1 MAQVNATGKQM
12 ANVTTPHPPA
22 GGVGSGAFRVGGGLL
37 FLELVVITVVA
48 WVVFDP
54 AVVNLYYRSL
64 PLGYDSSQLLYA
76 ETEVNGRWSEVVDG
90 VPQDP
95 YEMTEKRRDQ
105 ILRQLTSVEGV
116 ESAYL
121 YEQDYGA
128 MGYSRPSFRE
138 CVAGGDTLYL
148 ASINFSS
155 DAHFFET
162 YGLKPLPGNPS
173 AAEFS
178 RLSYQDQQVVLTRSG
193 AIALFGTADVVG
205 RRLTISSNDPAIE
218 ATVAGVVEDFRMSV
232 SNTIHSMIIKP
243 QKPQY
248 TTCRYVIRL
257 KKGLNA
263 QRFVEEHGKE
273 LTRSGQTGFS
283 RISRI
288 MTFDEYL
295 QRLELDDGRTQE
307 VNRSLALALFFLV
320 NLMLAVIGTVWLH
333 AKRRTE
339 ECGVRRAFGA
349 TRGRLLLDFLWR
361 NALLATAA
369 VAVGLIIYLNYAHS
383 GIQAFNGEEYCE
395 TLYTI
400 DTAILPTDKAW
411 PEHFWP
417 HFLTVS
423 AVVYVIILCTV
434 LIGIVIPAA
443 KIVRTRITG
452 ALREE

>member
-1 MAQVNATGKQM
+1 MKTKLNNILNANTW
-12 ANVTTPHPPA
+12 
-22 GGVGSGAFRVGGGLL
+22 L
-37 FLELVVITVVA
+37 FIELVIITVVA
-48 WVVFDP
+48 WAVFDP

-64 PLGYDSSQLLYA
+64 PSGYDSSQLLYA
-76 ETEVNGRWSEVVDG
+76 ETEVNGSWSELVDG

-121 YEQDYGA
+121 YEQEFGA
-128 MGYSRPSFRE
+128 VGYSRPAFNE
-138 CVAGGDTLYL
+138 CVVGGDTLYL
-148 ASINFSS
+148 AVINFGS

-162 YGLKPLPGNPS
+162 YGLKPLPGSPS
-173 AAEFS
+173 AAELS
-178 RLSYQDQQVVLTRSG
+178 RLSYQEQQVVLTRSG

-205 RRLTISSNDPAIE
+205 RHLTICYDPANE

-232 SNTIHSMIIKP
+232 SNTIRSMIIKP

-257 KKGLNA
+257 KNGVNA

-283 RISRI
+283 RISRLT
-288 MTFDEYL
+288 TFGEYL
-295 QRLELDDGRTQE
+295 KQLELDDGRTQE
-307 VNRSLALALFFLV
+307 VNRSLALALFFLI

-333 AKRRTE
+333 AKRSTE

-349 TRGRLLLDFLWR
+349 TRGRLLFDFLWR

-383 GIQAFNGEEYCE
+383 GIQEYDGGEYYE

-400 DTAILPTDKAW
+400 QGAMLSTDKIW
-411 PEHFWP
+411 VDYFWP
-417 HFLTVS
+417 HFLVVS
-423 AVVYVIILCTV
+423 SVVYIIILCTV
-434 LIGIVIPAA
+434 LIGTAIPAV
-443 KIVRTRITG
+443 KIIGSKITN
-452 ALREE
+452 ALRDE

>member
-1 MAQVNATGKQM
+1 MKLNNILNANTW
-12 ANVTTPHPPA
+12 
-22 GGVGSGAFRVGGGLL
+22 L
-37 FLELVVITVVA
+37 FLELVIITIVA
-48 WVVFDP
+48 WAVFNP

-64 PLGYDSSQLLYA
+64 PLGYDSGQLLYA
-76 ETEVNGRWSEVVDG
+76 ETEVNGSWDELVDG

-95 YEMTEKRRDQ
+95 YEMTEKRRNQ

-121 YEQDYGA
+121 YEQEFGA
-128 MGYSRPSFRE
+128 VGYSRPAFNE
-138 CVAGGDTLYL
+138 CVVGGDTLYL
-148 ASINFSS
+148 AVINFNS

-162 YGLKPLPGNPS
+162 YGLKPLPGSPS
-173 AAEFS
+173 AAELS
-178 RLSYQDQQVVLTRSG
+178 RLSYQEQQVVLTHSG

-205 RRLTISSNDPAIE
+205 RHLTICYDPAIE

-257 KKGLNA
+257 KKGQNA
-263 QRFVEEHGKE
+263 RHFVEEHGQE
-273 LTRSGQTGFS
+273 LIHSGQTGFS
-283 RISRI
+283 RISRL

-307 VNRSLALALFFLV
+307 VNRSLALALFFLI

-349 TRGRLLLDFLWR
+349 TRGRLLFDFLWR
-361 NALLATAA
+361 NALQATAA
-369 VAVGLIIYLNYAHS
+369 VVVGLVIYLNYAHS
-383 GIQAFNGEEYCE
+383 GIQVFNGEEYCE

-400 DTAILPTDKAW
+400 DGAILPTDRAW

-417 HFLTVS
+417 HFL
-423 AVVYVIILCTV
+423 VVYSVVYIIILCTV
-434 LIGIVIPAA
+434 LIGTAIPAM
-443 KIVRTRITG
+443 KIIGSKITN
-452 ALREE
+452 ALRDE

>member
-1 MAQVNATGKQM
+1 MKKETNTAYRTNRSPLPSGG
-12 ANVTTPHPPA
+12 A
-22 GGVGSGAFRVGGGLL
+22 GGGFVGLL
-37 FLELVVITVVA
+37 FLELVIITLVA
-48 WVVFDP
+48 WAVFDP

-64 PLGYDSSQLLYA
+64 PLGYDSGQLLYA
-76 ETEVNGRWSEVVDG
+76 ETEVNGSWSELVDG

-162 YGLKPLPGNPS
+162 YGLKPLPGSPS
-173 AAEFS
+173 AAELS
-178 RLSYQDQQVVLTRSG
+178 RLSYQEQQVVLTHSG

-205 RRLTISSNDPAIE
+205 RHLTICYDPAIE

-243 QKPQY
+243 QKQQY

-263 QRFVEEHGKE
+263 HRFVEEHGKE
-273 LTRSGQTGFS
+273 LIGSGQMGFS
-283 RISRI
+283 RISRLT
-288 MTFDEYL
+288 TFDEYL

-369 VAVGLIIYLNYAHS
+369 VAVGLVIYLNYAHS
-383 GIQAFNGEEYCE
+383 GIQVFNGEEYCE

-400 DTAILPTDKAW
+400 DAAILPTDKAW

-423 AVVYVIILCTV
+423 AVVYLIMLFTV
-434 LIGIVIPAA
+434 LIGTAIPAL
-443 KIVRTRITG
+443 KIIGTRITT
-452 ALREE
+452 ALRDE

>member
-1 MAQVNATGKQM
+1 MKKNT
-12 ANVTTPHPPA
+12 
-22 GGVGSGAFRVGGGLL
+22 AFRTNQSPLPWGGVGGGLL

-48 WVVFDP
+48 WAVFDP

-76 ETEVNGRWSEVVDG
+76 ETEVNGSWNEVVDG

-121 YEQDYGA
+121 YEQEFGA
-128 MGYSRPSFRE
+128 VGYSRPAFNE
-138 CVAGGDTLYL
+138 CVVGGDTLYL
-148 ASINFSS
+148 AVINFCS

-162 YGLKPLPGNPS
+162 YGLKPLPGSPS
-173 AAEFS
+173 AAELS

-205 RRLTISSNDPAIE
+205 CHLTICYDPAIE

-273 LTRSGQTGFS
+273 LIGSGQTGFS

-307 VNRSLALALFFLV
+307 VNRSLALALFFLI

-349 TRGRLLLDFLWR
+349 TRRRVFFDFLWR

-369 VAVGLIIYLNYAHS
+369 VIIGCIIYLNYAHS
-383 GIQAFNGEEYCE
+383 GIQEYDGGEYYE

-400 DTAILPTDKAW
+400 EAAVLPIDKAW

-423 AVVYVIILCTV
+423 AVVYLIILCTV
-434 LIGIVIPAA
+434 LIGTAIPAL
-443 KIVRTRITG
+443 KIIGTRITE
-452 ALREE
+452 ALRDE

>member
-1 MAQVNATGKQM
+1 MKLNNILNANTW
-12 ANVTTPHPPA
+12 
-22 GGVGSGAFRVGGGLL
+22 L
-37 FLELVVITVVA
+37 FLELVIITIVA
-48 WVVFDP
+48 WAVFDP

-64 PLGYDSSQLLYA
+64 PLGYDSGQLLYA
-76 ETEVNGRWSEVVDG
+76 ETEVNGSWDELVDG

-95 YEMTEKRRDQ
+95 YEMTEKRRNQ

-121 YEQDYGA
+121 YEQEFGA
-128 MGYSRPSFRE
+128 VGYSRPAFNE
-138 CVAGGDTLYL
+138 CVVGGDTLYL
-148 ASINFSS
+148 AVINFNS

-162 YGLKPLPGNPS
+162 YGLKPLPGSPS
-173 AAEFS
+173 AAELS
-178 RLSYQDQQVVLTRSG
+178 RLSYQEQQVVLTRSG

-205 RRLTISSNDPAIE
+205 RHLTICYDPAIE

-257 KKGLNA
+257 KKGQNA
-263 QRFVEEHGKE
+263 QRFAEKHGQE

-283 RISRI
+283 RISRLT
-288 MTFDEYL
+288 TFDEYL

-307 VNRSLALALFFLV
+307 VNRSSALALFFLI

-349 TRGRLLLDFLWR
+349 TRGRLLFDFLWR

-369 VAVGLIIYLNYAHS
+369 VVVGLIIYLNYAHS
-383 GIQAFNGEEYCE
+383 GIQVYNGEEYCE

-400 DTAILPTDKAW
+400 DAAILPTDRAW

-417 HFLTVS
+417 HFLVVS
-423 AVVYVIILCTV
+423 AAVYIIILCTV
-434 LIGIVIPAA
+434 LIGTAIPAV
-443 KIVRTRITG
+443 KIIGARITN
-452 ALREE
+452 ALRDE

>member
-1 MAQVNATGKQM
+1 MKLNNILNANTW
-12 ANVTTPHPPA
+12 
-22 GGVGSGAFRVGGGLL
+22 L
-37 FLELVVITVVA
+37 FLELVIITIVA
-48 WVVFDP
+48 WAVFDP

-64 PLGYDSSQLLYA
+64 PLGYDSGQLLYA
-76 ETEVNGRWSEVVDG
+76 ETEVNGSWDELVDG

-95 YEMTEKRRDQ
+95 YEMTEKRRNQ

-121 YEQDYGA
+121 YEQEFGA
-128 MGYSRPSFRE
+128 VGYSRPAFNE
-138 CVAGGDTLYL
+138 CVVGGDTLYL
-148 ASINFSS
+148 AVINFNS

-162 YGLKPLPGNPS
+162 YGLKPLPGSPS
-173 AAEFS
+173 AAELS
-178 RLSYQDQQVVLTRSG
+178 RLSYQEKQVVLTHSG

-205 RRLTISSNDPAIE
+205 RHLTICYDPAIE

-232 SNTIHSMIIKP
+232 SNTIRSMIIKP

-257 KKGLNA
+257 KKGQNA
-263 QRFVEEHGKE
+263 RHFVEEHGQE
-273 LTRSGQTGFS
+273 LIHSGQTGFS
-283 RISRI
+283 RISRL

-307 VNRSLALALFFLV
+307 VNRSLALALFFLI

-349 TRGRLLLDFLWR
+349 TRGRLLFDFLWR
-361 NALLATAA
+361 NTLLATAA
-369 VAVGLIIYLNYAHS
+369 VVVGLVIYLNYAHS
-383 GIQAFNGEEYCE
+383 GIQEYDGGEYYE

-400 DTAILPTDKAW
+400 DAAILPTDKAW

-417 HFLTVS
+417 HFLVVS
-423 AVVYVIILCTV
+423 SVVYIIILCTV
-434 LIGIVIPAA
+434 LIGTAIPAV
-443 KIVRTRITG
+443 KIIGSKITN
-452 ALREE
+452 ALRDE

>member
-12 ANVTTPHPPA
+12 ANVTTPLPPA

-48 WVVFDP
+48 WAVFDP
-54 AVVNLYYRSL
+54 AVVNLYYRNL
-64 PLGYDSSQLLYA
+64 PSGYDSSQLLYA
-76 ETEVNGRWSEVVDG
+76 ETEVNGSWNKVVDG

-434 LIGIVIPAA
+434 LIGTVIPAL
-443 KIVRTRITG
+443 KIVRTRITN
-452 ALREE
+452 ALRDE

>member
-12 ANVTTPHPPA
+12 ANVTTPLPPA

-257 KKGLNA
+257 KKGVNA
-263 QRFVEEHGKE
+263 SRFVEEHGQD
-273 LTRSGQTGFS
+273 LIRSGRTGFN
-283 RISRI
+283 RISNL

-295 QRLELDDGRTQE
+295 QQLELDDGRTQE

-434 LIGIVIPAA
+434 LIGTVIPAL
-443 KIVRTRITG
+443 KIVRTRITN
-452 ALREE
+452 ALRDE

>member
-1 MAQVNATGKQM
+1 MKTKLNNILNANTW
-12 ANVTTPHPPA
+12 
-22 GGVGSGAFRVGGGLL
+22 L
-37 FLELVVITVVA
+37 FIELVIITVVA
-48 WVVFDP
+48 WAVFDP

-64 PLGYDSSQLLYA
+64 PLGYDNGQLLYA
-76 ETEVNGRWSEVVDG
+76 ETEVNGSWDELVDG

-121 YEQDYGA
+121 YEHDYGA
-128 MGYSRPSFRE
+128 MGCSPSYRE

-148 ASINFSS
+148 GSINFSS

-162 YGLKPLPGNPS
+162 YGLKPLLGSPS
-173 AAEFS
+173 AAELS
-178 RLSYQDQQVVLTRSG
+178 RLSYQEQQVVLTRSG

-205 RRLTISSNDPAIE
+205 RRLTISSSDPAIE
-218 ATVAGVVEDFRMSV
+218 ETVAGVVEDFRMSV
-232 SNTIHSMIIKP
+232 SNTIRSIIIKP

-263 QRFVEEHGKE
+263 HRFVEEHGKE
-273 LTRSGQTGFS
+273 LIGSGQMGFS
-283 RISRI
+283 RISRLT
-288 MTFDEYL
+288 TFDEYL
-295 QRLELDDGRTQE
+295 QRLELDEGRTQE

-349 TRGRLLLDFLWR
+349 TRGRLLFDFLWR

-369 VAVGLIIYLNYAHS
+369 VALGLVIYLNYAHS
-383 GIQAFNGEEYCE
+383 GIQEYDGGEYCE

-400 DTAILPTDKAW
+400 DAAILPTDKAW

-423 AVVYVIILCTV
+423 AVVYIIILCTV
-434 LIGIVIPAA
+434 LIGTAIPALKIIGA
-443 KIVRTRITG
+443 KITN
-452 ALREE
+452 ALRDE

>member
-1 MAQVNATGKQM
+1 MKKETNTAYRTNRSPLPLGG
-12 ANVTTPHPPA
+12 A
-22 GGVGSGAFRVGGGLL
+22 GGGFVGLL
-37 FLELVVITVVA
+37 FLELVIITVVA
-48 WVVFDP
+48 WAVFDP

-64 PLGYDSSQLLYA
+64 PLGYDSGQLLYA
-76 ETEVNGRWSEVVDG
+76 ETEVNGSWDELVDG

-121 YEQDYGA
+121 YEQEFGA
-128 MGYSRPSFRE
+128 VGYSRPAFNE
-138 CVAGGDTLYL
+138 CVVGGDTLYL
-148 ASINFSS
+148 AVINFGS

-162 YGLKPLPGNPS
+162 YGLKPLPGSPS
-173 AAEFS
+173 AAELS
-178 RLSYQDQQVVLTRSG
+178 RLSYQEQQVVLTRSG

-205 RRLTISSNDPAIE
+205 RHLTICYDPAIE

-243 QKPQY
+243 QKQQY

-263 QRFVEEHGKE
+263 QRFAEEHSQE
-273 LTRSGQTGFS
+273 LIRNGQMGFS

-288 MTFDEYL
+288 TTFDEYL
-295 QRLELDDGRTQE
+295 KRLELDDGRTQE

-349 TRGRLLLDFLWR
+349 TRGRLLFDFLWR
-361 NALLATAA
+361 NALLATTA
-369 VAVGLIIYLNYAHS
+369 VVVGLVIYLNYAHS
-383 GIQAFNGEEYCE
+383 GIQVYNGEEYCE

-400 DTAILPTDKAW
+400 DAAILPTDKAW

-423 AVVYVIILCTV
+423 AVVYLIILCTV
-434 LIGIVIPAA
+434 LIGTAIPAL
-443 KIVRTRITG
+443 KIIGTRITN
-452 ALREE
+452 ALRDE

>member
-1 MAQVNATGKQM
+1 MKLNNILNANTW
-12 ANVTTPHPPA
+12 
-22 GGVGSGAFRVGGGLL
+22 L
-37 FLELVVITVVA
+37 FLELVIITIVA
-48 WVVFDP
+48 WAVFDP

-64 PLGYDSSQLLYA
+64 PLGYDSGQLLYA
-76 ETEVNGRWSEVVDG
+76 ETEVNGSWDELVDG

-95 YEMTEKRRDQ
+95 YEMTEKRRNQ

-121 YEQDYGA
+121 YEQEFGA
-128 MGYSRPSFRE
+128 VGYSRPAFNE
-138 CVAGGDTLYL
+138 CVVGGDTLYL
-148 ASINFSS
+148 AVINFNS

-162 YGLKPLPGNPS
+162 YGLKPLPGSPS
-173 AAEFS
+173 AAELS
-178 RLSYQDQQVVLTRSG
+178 RLSYQEQQVVLTHSG

-205 RRLTISSNDPAIE
+205 RHLTICYDPAIE

-257 KKGLNA
+257 KKGQNA
-263 QRFVEEHGKE
+263 RHFVEEHGQE
-273 LTRSGQTGFS
+273 LIHSGQTGFS
-283 RISRI
+283 RISRL

-307 VNRSLALALFFLV
+307 VNRSSALALFFLI

-349 TRGRLLLDFLWR
+349 TRGRLLFDFLWR

-369 VAVGLIIYLNYAHS
+369 VVVGLIIYLNYAHS
-383 GIQAFNGEEYCE
+383 GIQVYNGEEYCE

-400 DTAILPTDKAW
+400 DAAILPTDRAW

-417 HFLTVS
+417 HFLVVS
-423 AVVYVIILCTV
+423 AAVYIIILCTV
-434 LIGIVIPAA
+434 LIGTAIPAV
-443 KIVRTRITG
+443 KIIGARITN
-452 ALREE
+452 ALRDE